1 MLFPLPGRSSNP
13 AECCFQQ
20 GISSSSSS
28 SIKLCESRVYVNAGP
43 LLTTASGKA
52 SAILKAGVV
61 KCFGSPVEQKMSK
74 INAVIYN
81 TCMPST
87 NFYSSLELST
97 CRRFAFFSL
106 GYLTVLFL
114 PFTAPGASWSLKAL
128 SHACSQ
134 GAMPKALL
142 LSHLLQGSVPSCMV
156 PSFWHGFQPLLQ
168 HSFPAAGFTATV
180 PVNNFNWN
188 LDITSD
194 AFGSGFVSLV

>member
-13 AECCFQQ
+13 AECSFQQ

-52 SAILKAGVV
+52 SAILKGGVV
-61 KCFGSPVEQKMSK
+61 KCFGSPVEQKISK

-134 GAMPKALL
+134 GAMPKASAAESPPAGLSAQLHGAFLL
-142 LSHLLQGSVPSCMV
+142 TRLSAVASAFLPSSRLYCHC
-156 PSFWHGFQPLLQ
+156 SCK
-168 HSFPAAGFTATV
+168 
-180 PVNNFNWN
+180 
-188 LDITSD
+188 
-194 AFGSGFVSLV
+194 